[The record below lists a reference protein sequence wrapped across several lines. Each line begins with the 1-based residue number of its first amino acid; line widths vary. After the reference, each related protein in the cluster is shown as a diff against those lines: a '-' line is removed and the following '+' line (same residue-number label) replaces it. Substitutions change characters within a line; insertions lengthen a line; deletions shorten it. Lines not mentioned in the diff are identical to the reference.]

1 MFIIN
6 WIREWKQM
14 KREFAPVVPEHHCE
28 NCDTLRIQVEQLRQD
43 NKTLLTRLLDK
54 PEEREP
60 ASPQAFAPIKT
71 SAARHIPWSARR
83 QMLETE
89 SREQAKLL
97 KNAPKPADAVS
108 DEKELAEL
116 ETEVGIAAKE
126 RESQAS

>member
-1 MFIIN
+1 MFLIN

-14 KREFAPVVPEHHCE
+14 KREFAPVIPEHHCE

-43 NKTLLTRLLDK
+43 NKTLLDRLLEK
-54 PEEREP
+54 PAEREP
-60 ASPQAFAPIKT
+60 ASPEIFTPIKT
-71 SAARHIPWSARR
+71 SASRHVPWSVRR

-89 SREQAKLL
+89 DREKAKLL

-108 DEKELAEL
+108 QEDVADL
-116 ETEVGIAAKE
+116 EREVGIAAAE